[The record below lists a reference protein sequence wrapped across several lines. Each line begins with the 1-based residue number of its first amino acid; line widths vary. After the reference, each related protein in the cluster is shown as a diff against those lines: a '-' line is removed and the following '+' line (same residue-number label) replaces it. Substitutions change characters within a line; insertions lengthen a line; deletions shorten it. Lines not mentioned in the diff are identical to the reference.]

1 MILPGVS
8 TTNFGTFV
16 DEVNDNF
23 ASSKEGI
30 ESKINELQE
39 LNQDCKNLLYIC
51 WKICILTVF
60 SIVSLTII
68 VSSRLEDV
76 ESDINNFKNGT
87 VDISS
92 KVLNEDSSLND
103 TSSLKIDLD
112 NLKKLA
118 AIGKYIYWV
127 NNLVTNTKW
136 YMFPAGPC
144 RYP

>member
-1 MILPGVS
+1 M
-8 TTNFGTFV
+8 

-118 AIGKYIYWV
+118 AIGKYIY
-127 NNLVTNTKW
+127 
-136 YMFPAGPC
+136 
-144 RYP
+144 